1 MAALAWGVR
10 RPRPPPHPLFRPI
23 AGTNSRSVS
32 RASKCSICADDKPA
46 DCYSFNPGFGGG
58 YHHIALGG
66 PPDAGMPRFEK
77 EHLEELPAALRGA
90 VGAELAGMLLDDCR
104 GSAPTQLRHELRL
117 LRQFLA
123 AEADKL
129 AALKELRRKAP
140 SGDAWTEGQVTVQR
154 VHEWTDTR
162 EHLNEWAV
170 EGAAVA

>member
-1 MAALAWGVR
+1 MG
-10 RPRPPPHPLFRPI
+10 
-23 AGTNSRSVS
+23 
-32 RASKCSICADDKPA
+32 RAV
-46 DCYSFNPGFGGG
+46 FGGG
-58 YHHIALGG
+58 YHHVALGG

>member
-1 MAALAWGVR
+1 MR
-10 RPRPPPHPLFRPI
+10 MRPAPAGGPPE
-23 AGTNSRSVS
+23 
-32 RASKCSICADDKPA
+32 
-46 DCYSFNPGFGGG
+46 
-58 YHHIALGG
+58 GG

-162 EHLNEWAV
+162 EHLSEWAV
-170 EGAAVA
+170 EGAAVSADGSFWAWLRAIPIVCCDRVGVL